1 MHRNILF
8 KLSHLSTRDMKRR
21 FVVPIRRRKGML
33 VEASAPGKCILFGE
47 HAVVFG
53 QPAVA
58 VAIEQRI
65 KVSIQP
71 SPDEHWRLEGHRLDA
86 KKHPHLNTLRH
97 RLWPTKDG
105 APPLSIQ
112 ITGDIP
118 RASGLG
124 SSAALSVAACA
135 ALRVARGRWMVEAR
149 DGVHHWAEGYSS
161 SIGDTDAYA
170 TFDDQKAGL
179 RPSNYD
185 NRTHMIHAES
195 ALDLDECAVL
205 GHAVEAAAQGGRA
218 SPMDASTCAHGGLVL
233 LSDQVEEDAT
243 HLYRREL
250 EMSDGKRTWELHDL
264 EVPEGGDDLFL
275 VIGNTGV
282 HAPTSAQVAK
292 VAEAIGQEPERMKE
306 IETIGTIARRGIL
319 ALKNGDYDA
328 VGRAMTENQIML
340 RGLGVSCPELD
351 ALIRAAAPTSLG
363 AKLTGA
369 GGGGCM
375 VALTRNPKT
384 TSEAIELAG
393 GRAFISKF
401 GNEGVRVEAIERVP
415 IWSPDS

>member
-1 MHRNILF
+1 
-8 KLSHLSTRDMKRR
+8 
-21 FVVPIRRRKGML
+21 ML

-65 KVSIQP
+65 SVTIRP
-71 SPDEHWRLEGHRLDA
+71 SVDEHWRLEGHRLDA

-97 RLWPTKDG
+97 RLWPTKAG
-105 APPLSIQ
+105 APPLSIH
-112 ITGDIP
+112 IDGDIP

-135 ALRVARGRWMVEAR
+135 ALRVARGRWMTESR
-149 DGVHHWAEGYSS
+149 DGEQSWAEGYAST
-161 SIGDTDAYA
+161 IDDTDAYSN
-170 TFDDQKAGL
+170 FDEEQAGL

-185 NRTHMIHAES
+185 NRTHQIHGAE
-195 ALDLDECAVL
+195 ALDADECAVL

-218 SPMDASTCAHGGLVL
+218 SPMDASTCSHGGIVM
-233 LSDQVEEDAT
+233 LSDVVEHGVE
-243 HLYRREL
+243 HLYQRQL
-250 EMSDGKRTWELHDL
+250 EMSDGRRTWQLHDL
-264 EVPEGGDDLFL
+264 GMPVGGEDLFL

-282 HAPTSAQVAK
+282 HAPTAAQVAK
-292 VAEAIGQEPERMKE
+292 VAEAIKLEPERMKE
-306 IETIGTIARRGIL
+306 IETIGTIARRGIA
-319 ALKNGDYDA
+319 ALKRGDYEA
-328 VGRAMTENQIML
+328 VGRAMTENQVML

-351 ALIRAAAPTSLG
+351 ALVRAAAPSSLG

-375 VALTRNPKT
+375 VALTRDPKT

-393 GRAFISKF
+393 GRALISQF
-401 GNEGVRVEAIERVP
+401 GNDGVRMETIVNMP
-415 IWSPDS
+415 LWSPDS